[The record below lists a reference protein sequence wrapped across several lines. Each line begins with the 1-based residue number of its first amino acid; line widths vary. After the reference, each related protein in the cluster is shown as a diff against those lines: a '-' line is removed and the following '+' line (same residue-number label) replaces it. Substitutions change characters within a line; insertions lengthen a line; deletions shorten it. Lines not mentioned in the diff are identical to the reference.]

1 MKQGVNKDGFTLI
14 EALVA
19 MTIVVSIVSMV
30 YGSYFATSKS
40 AEVYKARMTTSES
53 VVSALQQMARQI
65 RCSYARAAEDSAAFP
80 ARRDLPK
87 TQGILEKPVSCF
99 KGGSDLSAGE
109 ILHLVTT
116 ARGLDDL
123 RDGLFDVVYK
133 FDKSTHTLLV
143 SQRRFVETP
152 TDLVEN
158 RDFFPVIE
166 GVESI
171 ELEFFDGSEWLDQW
185 DFTQKKK
192 SPRAVRISIVCE
204 DENGR
209 KCSYGT
215 AAYVHC
221 LRNLNNEKGNR
232 SWGKYAVGWQPQSR
246 RLWGW

>member
-40 AEVYKARMTTSES
+40 AEVYKAKMTTSES
-53 VVSALQQMARQI
+53 AGSALQQMARQI
-65 RCSYARAAEDSAAFP
+65 RCSYARAAADSTASAEKP
-80 ARRDLPK
+80 LPK
-87 TQGILEKPVSCF
+87 TQGILEKPVSYF
-99 KGGSDLSAGE
+99 KGGSSLPAGE

-116 ARGLDDL
+116 ARGLDEL

-209 KCSYGT
+209 QCSYGT
-215 AAYVHC
+215 VAYVHC
-221 LRNLNNEKGNR
+221 LRNLNNKETR
-232 SWGKYAVGWQPQSR
+232 
-246 RLWGW
+246 